1 VPFAVADN
9 NAVRRPPVVPVVLAG
24 FAAFLDLYATQ
35 PLLPML
41 ARTFGASA
49 FAVSLTI
56 TAPTVAVAITAPIIG
71 RLADRFGLRLTIVA
85 SAVALTVTTGLAA
98 TSHSLGMLIF
108 WRFMQGVSTPGIFA
122 STVAYV
128 HEVWPASHAGRATA
142 AYMSGTIVGG
152 FIGRAVA
159 GLVAAQGNWA
169 AAFVWLASLNAIV
182 AVALWRWLPD
192 ERARAKARASSS
204 PTAGARGFS
213 RANVADLFHNPRLVA
228 TFGVGFCVLFTQ
240 VAMFTYV
247 TFHLAAPPFL
257 LSTFALG
264 WLFVTYLVGAA
275 VTPLGGRWIDA
286 YGHRVGI
293 GSAMAFG
300 AGGALL
306 TLIPSIPVI
315 VVGLALTATGVFIA
329 QATTS
334 SHIGAVTRQDRALAV
349 GMYSTF
355 YYAGGTA
362 GSALPAALWDRGG
375 WPACVAL
382 VVVVQAIGVA
392 IAMTFWKSDA
402 PAGAERE
409 LEPVP

>member
-1 VPFAVADN
+1 M
-9 NAVRRPPVVPVVLAG
+9 RRPPVVPVVLAG

-98 TSHSLGMLIF
+98 TSHTLSMLIF

-142 AYMSGTIVGG
+142 AYLSGTIVGG

-159 GLVAAQGNWA
+159 ALVAAQGDWA
-169 AAFVWLASLNAIV
+169 AAFLWLGTLNAVV
-182 AVALWRWLPD
+182 AVALWKWLPN
-192 ERARAKARASSS
+192 ETVRPRVFVPSWQKIRE
-204 PTAGARGFS
+204 
-213 RANVADLFHNPRLVA
+213 LFGNPRLVA

-257 LSTFALG
+257 LGTFALG
-264 WLFVTYLVGAA
+264 WLFVTYLVGAV

-334 SHIGAVTRQDRALAV
+334 SHIGAVTTQDRALAV

-362 GSALPAALWDRGG
+362 GSALPAAMWNRGG
-375 WPACVAL
+375 WPACVGL
-382 VVVVQAIGVA
+382 VVAVQAIGVA
-392 IAMTFWKSDA
+392 IALNFWRSDA
-402 PAGAERE
+402 RADAGPAV
-409 LEPVP
+409 EPVP